1 MSAAEIELPI
11 PRTAADDPKA
21 IEIARM
27 WVAHGEQH
35 VAIRVGVWKKPE
47 AWGIV
52 LADLAKHLA
61 SAYEQH
67 VGLNRDATLEQI
79 KAKFEAEMN
88 SLTEDPTRFLM

>member
-1 MSAAEIELPI
+1 MNAAKIELPI
-11 PRTAADDPKA
+11 PSTAADDPKA

-35 VAIRVGVWKKPE
+35 VAIRVGAWKKPE

-61 SAYEQH
+61 RAYEQP
-67 VGLNRDATLEQI
+67 VGLNRDAALEQI
-79 KAKFEAEMN
+79 KAKLEAEMN
-88 SLTEDPTRFLM
+88 SLPEDPTRVLM

>member
-1 MSAAEIELPI
+1 MNAAKIELPF
-11 PRTAADDPKA
+11 PSTAANDPKA

-35 VAIRVGVWKKPE
+35 VAIRVGVRKKPE

-67 VGLNRDATLEQI
+67 VGHASVNLIWPLLI
-79 KAKFEAEMN
+79 VSFG
-88 SLTEDPTRFLM
+88 PTFW

>member
-1 MSAAEIELPI
+1 MNAAKIELPF
-11 PRTAADDPKA
+11 PSTAANDPKA

-79 KAKFEAEMN
+79 KAKFEAEMD
-88 SLTEDPTRFLM
+88 SLTNDPMRLLM